1 MATQERTIVSGSAT
15 TIAALGKGDDWL
27 KGWLAEAPGRLGI
40 GKVTILDHEPVQD
53 DDGNPAFLAA
63 DDERYFSVNVQLG
76 ELDASGGFHVLDSWA
91 RNRVRHPD
99 KTHVAVLVTEQ
110 ASGRYH
116 TALEALAE
124 HLPLVVVE
132 LQAWR
137 GRNEVIIAPRVALA
151 SKDLELT
158 AAPEDPAEADP
169 AETTPA
175 TDSQPSGNTA
185 VTPVKAAGG
194 SLAGGEPGK
203 VPGTEPQPDDPWKLP
218 KRDASPVAA
227 SNGT

>member
-15 TIAALGKGDDWL
+15 TVAGLGKGEGWL
-27 KGWLAEAPGRLGI
+27 KDWLAEAPTRLGI
-40 GKVTILDHEPVQD
+40 GQVTILDDEPVQD
-53 DDGNPAFLAA
+53 EDGNPAFLAS

-76 ELDASGGFHVLDSWA
+76 ELDASQGFHVLDSWA

-137 GRNEVIIAPRVALA
+137 GRTEVIIAPRIALA
-151 SKDLELT
+151 SKDLELST
-158 AAPEDPAEADP
+158 APHDAAEEPSEAAASTAPVANA
-169 AETTPA
+169 
-175 TDSQPSGNTA
+175 SGA
-185 VTPVKAAGG
+185 PLKAASG
-194 SLAGGEPGK
+194 SAPAGEQGKPG
-203 VPGTEPQPDDPWKLP
+203 VPEVTLDDPWKLP
-218 KRDASPVAA
+218 KRDTEPVAA
-227 SNGT
+227 GTNGA